1 MWSTAAG
8 RSEDIIAIVFSGRRT
23 IIIIIITTTVMIM
36 TQMTTVLIL
45 MTMNAGEGADDREC
59 AAAAAHCPRPCQRE
73 GASLHLDRTRS
84 SDSIVMTAHL
94 TSADGIVI
102 TAHLTSTDGTA
113 H

>member
-8 RSEDIIAIVFSGRRT
+8 RREDIIAIAISGSRIIVF
-23 IIIIIITTTVMIM
+23 IITTTVMIM

-94 TSADGIVI
+94 TI
-102 TAHLTSTDGTA
+102 TDGTA

>member
-8 RSEDIIAIVFSGRRT
+8 RSEDIIAIVFSGSRT
-23 IIIIIITTTVMIM
+23 IIIIIIITTTVMIM

-73 GASLHLDRTRS
+73 GASLHPDRAR
-84 SDSIVMTAHL
+84 SIVMTAHL
-94 TSADGIVI
+94 TITRSIVM